1 FRRASAMKKKPV
13 HIRLSSSAF
22 SLALMG
28 FTSAIFPQE
37 SFAQVYPGGG
47 AILQQVPPA
56 APEPTPAAQP
66 DLTIRPKSATVSAD
80 STPVSVAR
88 ITVSGNTSFDTDTL
102 HALVAKGE
110 GQTLTLAQ
118 LNALAQT
125 ITDYYHA
132 HGYPLAR
139 AYLPPQAIE
148 NGTVQI
154 AVLEARYGEVKIMNH
169 SRVSE
174 DRKSTRLNSSH

>member
-1 FRRASAMKKKPV
+1 
-13 HIRLSSSAF
+13 
-22 SLALMG
+22 
-28 FTSAIFPQE
+28 
-37 SFAQVYPGGG
+37 
-47 AILQQVPPA
+47 
-56 APEPTPAAQP
+56 
-66 DLTIRPKSATVSAD
+66 
-80 STPVSVAR
+80 
-88 ITVSGNTSFDTDTL
+88 
-102 HALVAKGE
+102 AKGE

-169 SRVSE
+169 SRVSDGPLAAVLSPLRPGDLINQE
-174 DRKSTRLNSSH
+174 SLDSRLLLLRDLPGIRPQATLSPGAAVGTAD